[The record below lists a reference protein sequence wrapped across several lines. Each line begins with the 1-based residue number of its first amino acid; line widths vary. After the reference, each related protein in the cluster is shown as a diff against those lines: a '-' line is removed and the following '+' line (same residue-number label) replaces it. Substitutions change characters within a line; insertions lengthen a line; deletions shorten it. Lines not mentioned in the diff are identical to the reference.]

1 MKKTIFLFF
10 ALLPLLALGQ
20 RLETMPKPGDV
31 PASYRAE
38 YRKLLNAYER
48 DAAQLRS
55 EGWDIILPPEEQVPT
70 LVSLAGIAAQ
80 SNWGEQTLLP
90 SDIRARILN
99 ECKYKVVIKLTDTG
113 GKLSH
118 PDLQAG
124 QLPGKSY
131 TGEALLEDGNGHSTH
146 CAGII
151 AGRDL
156 GLAYE
161 LVKKNLLTFKP
172 VKILTDGGS
181 GSFAWTAN
189 AYASE
194 RAEDL
199 QLKAAGTSVI
209 YSGSFGGGTA
219 IVGAVET
226 ELQKSTDAGVIFIFA
241 AGNTGGPVNYPALSP
256 LGIACASLDQS
267 MVVSS
272 YSSRGPEV
280 ANAMPGRNI
289 NSTYKGNV
297 YAILSGTSMAT
308 PFLSAAAAIA
318 VSKWGPGLLP
328 NTAAMKA
335 YLTRIATDIAPPGRD
350 DPSGFGVVFIRAIL
364 DTPPSGT
371 PPPPPPPVDP
381 PAPTPTVQV
390 VTNVNVGYAIRYRF
404 AGQVA
409 DNILHIRRVTLFA
422 DGKTAEESIENAR
435 TACAKYFPTHVIAEI
450 PVKDGL
456 QGAGYWS
463 GQFLEFFGNNNG
475 LPLDV
480 ESMEVADEL
489 GRSFIV
495 TGFDRAELPPAYDLT
510 LPRLLHHVTE
520 SGTGKVFWK

>member
-1 MKKTIFLFF
+1 MKRLIFLF
-10 ALLPLLALGQ
+10 LLAVVAFSATAQ
-20 RLETMPKPGDV
+20 RLENMPKPGDV
-31 PASYRAE
+31 APGYRAE

-70 LVSLAGIAAQ
+70 LISTATILAQ
-80 SNWGEQTLLP
+80 TNWGEQTLLP

-99 ECKYKVVIKLTDTG
+99 ECKFKVLIKITDTG
-113 GKLSH
+113 GRLPH
-118 PDLQAG
+118 PDLQTG

-146 CAGII
+146 VAGII

-161 LVKKNLLTFKP
+161 LVKKQLLIFKP
-172 VKILTDGGS
+172 VKLLTDGGS
-181 GSFAWTAN
+181 GSFSWTAN

-194 RAEDL
+194 RAEDV
-199 QLKAAGTSVI
+199 QLKAAGTTVI

-226 ELQKSTDAGVIFIFA
+226 ELQKSVDAGIIFIYA
-241 AGNTGGPVNYPALSP
+241 SGNTGGPVNYPAMSP
-256 LGIACASLDQS
+256 LAIATASLDQS
-267 MVVSS
+267 MVISS

-289 NSTYKGNV
+289 NSTYKDNT

-318 VSKWGPGLLP
+318 VSKWGPALLP
-328 NTAAMKA
+328 NQSTLKGYFAK
-335 YLTRIATDIAPPGRD
+335 IATDIPPPGRD
-350 DPSGFGVVFIRAIL
+350 DPSGYGVLFIRAIL

-371 PPPPPPPVDP
+371 PPPPPPPPVDP
-381 PAPTPTVQV
+381 PAPAPVVQV
-390 VTNVNVGYAIRYRF
+390 VTTINVGYAIRYRF

-409 DNILHIRRVTLFA
+409 DNILHIRRVTLYA

-435 TACAKYFPTHVIAEI
+435 TACAKYFPAHVIAEI

-456 QGAGYWS
+456 QGAGYWA
-463 GQFLEFFGNNNG
+463 GQFLEYYGRNNA
-475 LPLDV
+475 LPLQV

-489 GRSFIV
+489 GRSFVV
-495 TGFDRAELPPAYDLT
+495 TGFDRAELPAQYDST
-510 LPRLLHHVTE
+510 LPRLL
-520 SGTGKVFWK
+520 KR